1 MMIRWLFPIL
11 AVGTISC
18 VAIADDRKDESRQ
31 IRDWVASG
39 RILSLDQLLAMHRD
53 RLRGRLLDVEV
64 ERKRG
69 RIIYELETI
78 DDNGVI
84 REIKLDAAS
93 GEWLEEEIED

>member
-11 AVGTISC
+11 VVGTISF

-31 IRDWVASG
+31 IRDWVAAG

-64 ERKRG
+64 ERKHR